1 MTALEETLFA
11 YIAAWSESDEER
23 RRALLERAW
32 EENGIYSDP
41 TVEAQGR
48 EALVQH
54 IGAFLRRYPG
64 YRTLLTSGVSRHH
77 SYFRFSWVVVK
88 PDGERVFEGVDFG
101 ETGPQ
106 GRLRRITGFFAIPS
120 PLPTS
125 WPAHLV
131 QR

>member
-1 MTALEETLFA
+1 MAILEETLFA

-23 RRALLERAW
+23 RRALLEQVW
-32 EENGIYSDP
+32 EENGTYSDP

-77 SYFRFSWVVVK
+77 SYFRFCWVVVK
-88 PDGERVFEGVDFG
+88 PDGGRVFEGVDFG
-101 ETGPQ
+101 ETGFQ
-106 GRLRRITGFFAIPS
+106 GRLHRITGFFAALS
-120 PLPTS
+120 PLPAS
-125 WPAHLV
+125 WPASLV